1 MNIVLRP
8 HHAMC
13 LLNFRGK
20 GYSAEFVENMNSIIA
35 SLTDAVMVTLKK
47 QADCVCCSCKNRV
60 DVTAENPAGCIFSEK
75 VARYDEDLL
84 RILNLTDGCTLAW
97 HEIKTLVMTKI
108 FPNEIINICSDCE
121 WFYICKAVSR
131 EEQ

>member
-20 GYSAEFVENMNSIIA
+20 GYSAEFVENMNSVIA
-35 SLTDAVMVTLKK
+35 SLTDAVM
-47 QADCVCCSCKNRV
+47 
-60 DVTAENPAGCIFSEK
+60 TAENPAGCIFSEK
-75 VARYDEDLL
+75 VARYDEAVL

>member
-1 MNIVLRP
+1 MKLTLRP

-20 GYSAEFVENMNSIIA
+20 GYSAEFVENMNSVVA
-35 SLTDAVMVTLKK
+35 SLTDTVMVTLKK

-75 VARYDEDLL
+75 VARYDEAVLH
-84 RILNLTDGCTLAW
+84 ILNLTDGCTLAW
-97 HEIKTLVMTKI
+97 HEIKTLVLSLIHISEPTRR
-108 FPNEIINICSDCE
+108 S
-121 WFYICKAVSR
+121 
-131 EEQ
+131 